1 MGGGPL
7 TVSDLVTLLVRLS
20 LVVFGADV
28 LLDGL
33 LALPRRWRRSAF
45 ALVVLLAEPAHENLA
60 AGVAANI
67 EGAPG
72 AVLGTCLGSSVVIAL
87 GVAGLG
93 GMLAPSSVSPARSTV
108 AWTTA
113 APLPLLLLS
122 LDGEIGHLHG
132 LLLRFWF
139 AVAIGGL
146 PRGEGT
152 PLQVDENEAEDRR
165 GPVDCTRC

>member
-1 MGGGPL
+1 L
-7 TVSDLVTLLVRLS
+7 TVSDLVALLVRLS

-28 LLDGL
+28 PLDGL
-33 LALPRRWRRSAF
+33 LALLRRWRRSAF
-45 ALVVLLAEPAHENLA
+45 ALVVLLAEPAPENLA
-60 AGVAANI
+60 AGVAGNI
-67 EGAPG
+67 EGASG

-87 GVAGLG
+87 GLAGLG

-132 LLLRFWF
+132 LLLLFWF

-152 PLQVDENEAEDRR
+152 PPQVDENEAEDRR